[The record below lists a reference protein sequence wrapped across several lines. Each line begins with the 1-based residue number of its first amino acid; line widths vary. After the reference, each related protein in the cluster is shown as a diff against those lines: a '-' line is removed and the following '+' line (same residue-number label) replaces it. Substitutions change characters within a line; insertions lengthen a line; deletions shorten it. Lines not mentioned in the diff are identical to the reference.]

1 MAIVDTAPRIVD
13 DADLADL
20 YTLEKYFK
28 IISEGDPEYFYN
40 GEGNYVLEEAVAD
53 FEEMP

>member
-40 GEGNYVLEEAVAD
+40 GEGNYVL
-53 FEEMP
+53 